1 MINILGTAKG
11 MTLVELLVGMSIFS
25 LIVAGIISSKL
36 EQQDQHISQLQAVE
50 MQQSVRAV
58 MFLIKKEIRM
68 AGFDPFMQDNGAGI
82 IMAEVSNLSFSIG
95 AGDDGKDNDGDG
107 QVDEYRE
114 LETIAY
120 AFSDPEGDG
129 DDMTVSYNGAG
140 AQVIAENILNLNFSY
155 YDANGV
161 SPGSLADIK
170 SVQITITTTTDVN
183 ELARTANN
191 NTRTLNT
198 SVYLRNMGL

>member
-1 MINILGTAKG
+1 MMIILGTSKG
-11 MTLVELLVGMSIFS
+11 VTLVELLVAMSIFS
-25 LIVAGIISSKL
+25 FIVAGIISSKL

-58 MFLIKKEIRM
+58 MFLIKREIRM
-68 AGFDPFMQDNGAGI
+68 AGYDPFMQDNGAGI
-82 IMAEVSNLSFSIG
+82 ITAQENNLFFSIG
-95 AGDDGKDNDGDG
+95 AVDDGKDNDGDG
-107 QVDEYRE
+107 QVDENQE
-114 LETIAY
+114 LETISY

-140 AQVIAENILNLNFSY
+140 AQVIAENILNLAFTY
-155 YDANGV
+155 YDADGGN
-161 SPGSLADIK
+161 PGSVIDIK

-183 ELARTANN
+183 EFARTTNN

-198 SVYLRNMGL
+198 RVYLRNMGL

>member
-1 MINILGTAKG
+1 MTNIPGTAKG
-11 MTLVELLVGMSIFS
+11 FTLIELLVAMSIFCF
-25 LIVAGIISSKL
+25 IVAGIITSKL
-36 EQQDQHISQLQAVE
+36 EQQDQYISQLQAVE

-82 IMAEVSNLSFSIG
+82 ITAQAQNLCFSIG

-107 QVDEYRE
+107 QVDEDRE

-129 DDMTVSYNGAG
+129 DDLTVSYNGAG
-140 AQVIAENILNLNFSY
+140 AQVIAENILDLNFSY
-155 YDANGV
+155 YDANGD
-161 SPGSLADIK
+161 SPASLADIK
-170 SVQITITTTTDVN
+170 SLQITITATTDVN
-183 ELARTANN
+183 ELARAKHN

-198 SVYLRNMGL
+198 RVYLRNMGL

>member
-1 MINILGTAKG
+1 
-11 MTLVELLVGMSIFS
+11 MSLFS

-36 EQQDQHISQLQAVE
+36 EQQGQHISQLQAVE

-58 MFLIKKEIRM
+58 MFLIKREIRM
-68 AGFDPFMQDNGAGI
+68 AGFDPFMQDNGVGI
-82 IMAEVSNLSFSIG
+82 IIAEASNLSFSIG

-107 QVDEYRE
+107 QVDEDRE

-120 AFSDPEGDG
+120 AFLDPEGDG

-155 YDANGV
+155 YDENGG
-161 SPGSLADIK
+161 SPGSLSDIK